1 MKTIEAI
8 HYETDKPVRIEIRN
22 GLIESIT
29 EVTDPTNENLKLYVA
44 PGLIDNQ
51 VNGYAGID
59 FSGNELSA
67 AQLVEAVSAVRRD
80 GVTTFLPTLISN
92 SHEMMIRNLTIL
104 NESVDKFNIVSES
117 IPGFH
122 LEGPYISPDEGYRG
136 CHPLANI
143 RKPSWDE
150 FMACQN
156 AAGGRI
162 LQVTLAPE
170 IEGAMGF
177 IKKCNAGKVVV
188 AIGHSNATSGQIAEA
203 VEYGA
208 RLSTHL
214 GNGCANFI
222 HRHNNPLWE
231 QLANELL
238 MPSIIADGLH
248 LLPEEI
254 KVFYKVKGPDNM
266 ILTSDI
272 THLGGMAPGKYIFMG
287 SEVLVT
293 SEGRLVNTELNCLAG
308 ASFPLIRGVENLMK
322 FTDCSLSDAIK
333 MASGNVAGVYGLNDR
348 GELSKGKR
356 ADLIMFLKNGKDLVI
371 SRTYVKGELVFEA
384 EI

>member
-1 MKTIEAI
+1 MNTIEAI
-8 HYETDKPVRIEIRN
+8 HYETDKPVRIVIRN
-22 GLIESIT
+22 GLIERIT
-29 EVTDPTNENLKLYVA
+29 EVTNLTNENARLYVA

-59 FSGNELSA
+59 FSGNDLSSP
-67 AQLVEAVSAVRRD
+67 QLVEAVNAVRRD

-92 SHEMMIRNLTIL
+92 SHEMLIKNLAIL

-150 FMACQN
+150 FVACQN

-170 IEGAMGF
+170 IEGAMEF
-177 IKKCNAGKVVV
+177 IKKCYASKVVV
-188 AIGHSNATSGQIAEA
+188 AIGHSNASACQIALA

-222 HRHNNPLWE
+222 HRHNNPIWE
-231 QLANELL
+231 QLANEQL
-238 MPSIIADGLH
+238 MPTVIADGLH

-287 SEVLVT
+287 GEVLVT
-293 SEGRLVNTELNCLAG
+293 SEGRLINTELNCLAG

-322 FTDCSLSDAIK
+322 FTDCSLSDAIN
-333 MASGNVAGVYGLNDR
+333 MASENVADIYGLNDR
-348 GELSKGKR
+348 GKISIGKR
-356 ADLIMFLKNGKDLVI
+356 ADLIMFLRNGKNLKI
-371 SRTYVKGELVFEA
+371 IRTYVKGEVVFQT